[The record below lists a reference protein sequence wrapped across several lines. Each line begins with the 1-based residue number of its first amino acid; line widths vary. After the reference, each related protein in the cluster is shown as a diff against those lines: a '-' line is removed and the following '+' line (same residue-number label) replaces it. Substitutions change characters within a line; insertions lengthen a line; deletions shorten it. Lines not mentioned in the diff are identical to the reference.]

1 VSDAALYF
9 LFYHKP
15 RKASND
21 CFGGKTPV
29 HPAIKGAEGTAIL
42 PDSGGAGTKYDR
54 IPPADI
60 GPREDCIVFLGFALY
75 VLHLIC

>member
-1 VSDAALYF
+1 M
-9 LFYHKP
+9 
-15 RKASND
+15 D

-29 HPAIKGAEGTAIL
+29 HPAIKEAEGTAIL
-42 PDSGGAGTKYDR
+42 LASGGAGAKYDQ